1 MIVRLDSTPV
11 LPKLPDARRL
21 DEAEREV
28 ASRGTPLTAAPV
40 EAKTTQQSLGAI
52 LKKAGEEARA
62 FGDSLSARFDEA
74 RKNSAREQVAQIRER
89 IKMLKQLILLFGG
102 SKALLRELK
111 QLAGTLASAA
121 GVLKEGGG
129 GGSAASGA
137 EGFLYT
143 ETGVSA
149 KTGQTGVPADGG
161 SQSDKSEAQSEPE
174 QQAAEALAAQA
185 KSELASLKVK
195 SNGQIEAQDKPQVF
209 DPQPTLA
216 FAPVSGSQQDAQ
228 RRADAEQLAKALSEL
243 KALVT
248 AAKAAERKRDR
259 EDQKRFAEI
268 DEHVEQVGAAVQ
280 TLNEPMPM
288 PMPMPAGGLSI
299 RA

>member
-149 KTGQTGVPADGG
+149 ETGQTGVPADGG
-161 SQSDKSEAQSEPE
+161 SQADKSEAQSEPE
-174 QQAAEALAAQA
+174 QQAAEAFAAQA
-185 KSELASLKVK
+185 KSELASLKAEPHSPV
-195 SNGQIEAQDKPQVF
+195 EAQDKPQVS

-216 FAPVSGSQQDAQ
+216 FTPASGSQQDAQ

-248 AAKAAERKRDR
+248 AAKAAQRKRDR
-259 EDQKRFAEI
+259 EVQKRFAQI

-280 TLNEPMPM
+280 TLNEPMPL
-288 PMPMPAGGLSI
+288 PAGGLSI

>member
-1 MIVRLDSTPV
+1 MITRLDSIAV

-21 DEAEREV
+21 DEAGREA

-40 EAKTTQQSLGAI
+40 EAKASTQQSLGAI

-62 FGDSLSARFDEA
+62 FGDSLTTRFDEA

-121 GVLKEGGG
+121 DVLKEGGG

-143 ETGVSA
+143 ETGVPA
-149 KTGQTGVPADGG
+149 ETGKTGVPADGG
-161 SQSDKSEAQSEPE
+161 SQTDMSEVRSESE
-174 QQAAEALAAQA
+174 QQAAQALAAQA
-185 KSELASLKVK
+185 KSELASLKAEPRSPV
-195 SNGQIEAQDKPQVF
+195 EAQDKPQVS
-209 DPQPTLA
+209 DPKPTLG
-216 FAPVSGSQQDAQ
+216 FAPASGTQQDAQ

-243 KALVT
+243 KALVA
-248 AAKAAERKRDR
+248 AAKAAQRKRDR
-259 EDQKRFAEI
+259 EDQKRFAQI
-268 DEHVEQVGAAVQ
+268 DEHLEQIGAAVQ
-280 TLNEPMPM
+280 ALNQPAPLM
-288 PMPMPAGGLSI
+288 AGGFSV

>member
-1 MIVRLDSTPV
+1 MIVRLDSIPV

-28 ASRGTPLTAAPV
+28 ATRGTALTAAPV
-40 EAKTTQQSLGAI
+40 EAKTSTQQSLGAV

-62 FGDSLSARFDEA
+62 FGDSLTARFDEA

-121 GVLKEGGG
+121 DVLKEGGG

-143 ETGVSA
+143 ETGIPA
-149 KTGQTGVPADGG
+149 ETGKTGVPADGG
-161 SQSDKSEAQSEPE
+161 SQTYMNEAQSEPE
-174 QQAAEALAAQA
+174 QQAAQVLAVQA
-185 KSELASLKVK
+185 KSELVSLKAEPQSPV
-195 SNGQIEAQDKPQVF
+195 EATDKPQVS

-216 FAPVSGSQQDAQ
+216 FAPVSGNQQDAQ

-248 AAKAAERKRDR
+248 AAKAAQRKRDR
-259 EDQKRFAEI
+259 DDQKRFAEI
-268 DEHVEQVGAAVQ
+268 DEHLEQIGAAVHA
-280 TLNEPMPM
+280 LSEPAPLVE
-288 PMPMPAGGLSI
+288 GGFSV